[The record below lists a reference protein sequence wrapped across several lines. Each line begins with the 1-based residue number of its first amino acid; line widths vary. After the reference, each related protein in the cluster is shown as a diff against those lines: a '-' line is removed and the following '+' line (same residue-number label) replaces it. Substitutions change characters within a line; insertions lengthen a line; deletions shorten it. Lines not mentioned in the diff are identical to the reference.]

1 MLHVFLISEKLYY
14 VYFKL
19 EAVLY
24 IFQVSE
30 VVLYIFQVSERLR
43 LYMSGGR
50 LYCVY
55 SG

>member
-1 MLHVFLISEKLYY
+1 MY
-14 VYFKL
+14 VRW
-19 EAVLY
+19 EVVLC